1 MKGKRFLY
9 YYIFFSFL
17 LLATACGSKK
27 ESEEGVLTRP
37 EMVSTLLEVYVAE
50 QKIVTLN
57 LPRDSAE
64 FLFKKLNA
72 KVLESKNVSD
82 SLLKKSFDYYLANPK
97 QLEEIYSALVD
108 SLNLRE
114 QRSNTQ
120 PSVK

>member
-1 MKGKRFLY
+1 M
-9 YYIFFSFL
+9 
-17 LLATACGSKK
+17 
-27 ESEEGVLTRP
+27 LTRP
-37 EMVSTLLEVYVAE
+37 EMVSALLDVYVAE
-50 QKIVTLN
+50 QKIVILN

-114 QRSNTQ
+114 QRSTTQ
-120 PSVK
+120 PPVK

>member
-1 MKGKRFLY
+1 
-9 YYIFFSFL
+9 
-17 LLATACGSKK
+17 
-27 ESEEGVLTRP
+27 
-37 EMVSTLLEVYVAE
+37 MVSALLDVYVAE
-50 QKIVTLN
+50 QKIVMLN

-64 FLFKKLNA
+64 FLFKELNA

-114 QRSNTQ
+114 QRSTTQ
-120 PSVK
+120 PPVK